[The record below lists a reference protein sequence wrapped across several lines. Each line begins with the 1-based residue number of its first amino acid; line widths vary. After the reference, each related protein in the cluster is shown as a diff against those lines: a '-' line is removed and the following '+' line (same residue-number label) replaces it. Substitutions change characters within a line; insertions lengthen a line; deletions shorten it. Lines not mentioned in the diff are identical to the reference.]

1 MNKILLFTFLILF
14 SFQSYGIERYRITVD
29 LEEKNTNGKDWDPYN
44 IGNYRKP
51 EISIS
56 INNSEHLFR
65 CKNSFVC
72 DVEFLSSSKSFLLQ
86 IYELDTVNKNDT
98 IGEGHC
104 LIDESCKIGLAT
116 INIRLIVNPHRY
128 GNCEPE
134 ATLLLTEKSVINFIN
149 NIGSKKSYYF
159 TITECH
165 FVKSNEFFT
174 IDVDIV
180 FIGKYQSY
188 VNKSA
193 IRLIT
198 NLDGTSTI
206 HTVKST
212 NNALSDLNIILN
224 IKNFFIEKDTN
235 IIYAPR
241 K

>member
-1 MNKILLFTFLILF
+1 M
-14 SFQSYGIERYRITVD
+14 RP
-29 LEEKNTNGKDWDPYN
+29 NT
-44 IGNYRKP
+44 
-51 EISIS
+51 
-56 INNSEHLFR
+56 
-65 CKNSFVC
+65 
-72 DVEFLSSSKSFLLQ
+72 Q
-86 IYELDTVNKNDT
+86 
-98 IGEGHC
+98 
-104 LIDESCKIGLAT
+104 
-116 INIRLIVNPHRY
+116 
-128 GNCEPE
+128 
-134 ATLLLTEKSVINFIN
+134 
-149 NIGSKKSYYF
+149 KK
-159 TITECH
+159 
-165 FVKSNEFFT
+165 K